1 MIYIVRTKYS
11 YPELLKRYILQRLQ
25 DRVQHVLERQ
35 PLDTDYQQFVCRQEL
50 VIISALANIIN
61 ISDYVISALT
71 HLNIAI
77 QRQMDSEEVCVT
89 VDVERGGG
97 RGRPRLTISTNT
109 LIHLIEL
116 GLPLKCVANIL
127 GVSRAT
133 LCRRMAD
140 NNLSVTALYSTS
152 TDEEL
157 DVLVTEVKNY
167 LPDAGY
173 RMVRGALLAK
183 GHRLQW
189 DRVVASMHR
198 VDSVGV
204 LSRMTNLRCMARR
217 TYRVPCPKYMVHV
230 DINHKLIRY
239 NIVIFGGIDGYSRK
253 VANNNHPDTHLA
265 IFSEAVNEHG
275 FPQRVR
281 GDHGGENVGVAQLM
295 FSVRGTDYNSF
306 IAGKS
311 VHNQRIEHLWSDV
324 YIGVTSVYQ
333 NILRTLE
340 ENHLLDI
347 SSSIHLFCCHFVF
360 LPRIQASLDYFSDG
374 WDNHPMRTKQNL
386 TPNQLW
392 QVDGN
397 MEIPATEDEEPQA
410 MMLDSSTDTST
421 DSSSDDSSSSSTSD
435 SSDEEKKKK
444 KRKKKNGKKRS
455 KKRKKENKKVKRSG
469 RKGEQGFRF
478 PFLPSY
484 VSGRRRLW
492 LGRFLRKGLV
502 YVCHFLGLS
511 PGGTSRVKHATMV
524 P

>member
-1 MIYIVRTKYS
+1 
-11 YPELLKRYILQRLQ
+11 
-25 DRVQHVLERQ
+25 VLERQ
-35 PLDTDYQQFVCRQEL
+35 PLDTDYLQFVSRQEL

-61 ISDYVISALT
+61 ISDDIISALT

-97 RGRPRLTISTNT
+97 RGRPKLTISTNT

-157 DVLVTEVKNY
+157 DVLVTEVKNS

-204 LSRMTNLRCMARR
+204 LSRMTNLRCIARR

-230 DINHKLIRY
+230 DTNHKLIRSDLLFH
-239 NIVIFGGIDGYSRK
+239 NQLWLSNASMFNTS
-253 VANNNHPDTHLA
+253 
-265 IFSEAVNEHG
+265 F
-275 FPQRVR
+275 FRVR

-311 VHNQRIEHLWSDV
+311 VHNQRIERLWRDV

-347 SSSIHLFCCHFVF
+347 SNSIHLFCCHFVF
-360 LPRIQASLDYFSDG
+360 LPRIQASLDDFSDG
-374 WDNHPMRTKQNL
+374 WDNHPMRTEQNL

-392 QVDGN
+392 QVGQLQNPTMDPEVN
-397 MEIPATEDEEPQA
+397 IEEPNQGVNVPE
-410 MMLDSSTDTST
+410 LDIPLTDR
-421 DSSSDDSSSSSTSD
+421 DIEELKQMIDPLQHSDCFGVDVYLAT
-435 SSDEEKKKK
+435 
-444 KRKKKNGKKRS
+444 
-455 KKRKKENKKVKRSG
+455 V
-469 RKGEQGFRF
+469 Q
-478 PFLPSY
+478 Y
-484 VSGRRRLW
+484 VESLTEVR
-492 LGRFLRKGLV
+492 
-502 YVCHFLGLS
+502 
-511 PGGTSRVKHATMV
+511 
-524 P
+524 